1 MRSMKSYL
9 QRDGTIN
16 LNGFT
21 VINNFKWST
30 WGFEMLYSSLLTR
43 EVVRLFCE
51 KWGGGR
57 VFLKCF
63 ADLILLLGK
72 GRAIG

>member
-43 EVVRLFCE
+43 EVVRLFVRSGE
-51 KWGGGR
+51 GAE
-57 VFLKCF
+57 CF
-63 ADLILLLGK
+63 
-72 GRAIG
+72 